1 MFKKLG
7 LVVML
12 SVMTSIS
19 YANNLFYPSHA
30 PILCGEKPNV
40 DEFLEYSG
48 FKATEIGF
56 GRSGGQY
63 DGTPVFAVIIYKNKN
78 ETEMVATIET
88 PDQME
93 KGVLFKLFDT
103 TKAKTDKEKNE

>member
-1 MFKKLG
+1 M
-7 LVVML
+7 
-12 SVMTSIS
+12 
-19 YANNLFYPSHA
+19 
-30 PILCGEKPNV
+30 PIICFTRLTHRYVCEKPNV

-56 GRSGGQY
+56 GSQA
-63 DGTPVFAVIIYKNKN
+63 DNMMETPVFAVIIYKNKN

-93 KGVLFKLFDT
+93 KCVLFKLFDT
-103 TKAKTDKEKNE
+103 TKAKTDMKKNE